1 MKHTPFLVRIELFFC
16 SLCILVAAQAFNGGL
31 SMTTLEKLYMQSMI
45 SGFEVVGREFIL
57 QLQTAVRY
65 GKSLE
70 KFYGIDKN
78 LQDIKT
84 HLPELS
90 DALVVLPDGRVAHSM
105 NPDLVGRGLEETLG
119 KALSTAGKFVGKGVS
134 ALYFK
139 SPGSRHLVYL
149 IKDRDERTA
158 GRVIFSFP
166 EEVIQNKL
174 NAVLKAN
181 LSVLG
186 LVTLGAAALLGLG
199 LWLFVPLGPRGPSGA
214 RLTILLVLVLGSA
227 QAVYSIYN
235 MQLFRHGYLTTTRES
250 VTTLAGVLKSD
261 VESLL
266 GKGLRIDR
274 LTRIENRFLDIIKTM
289 PEIRDI
295 AITDNEGRIL
305 NMADRQGP
313 VNAREL
319 NDKASIEQEADPMLV
334 VALPLDRLSKD
345 GSRSEEGKVRIRLD
359 QKIMASRTFDILVD
373 SLTVVM
379 ISALFVVEMYIFLRL
394 FIGKNMSAKKGA
406 LEAEAQEPQTS
417 PYLLGR
423 PVAFAFLFM
432 WALPG
437 SFIPIYMRN
446 LYEPMFGLSK
456 EMVLGLPLSLELLC
470 ALFGALVAGNL
481 TDRQGW
487 HIPFIGGTLV
497 AGLGAFMSGVTDSGL
512 EFVLYRGLAGI
523 GYGLAWMAIQG
534 FIFHYSTPQT
544 RARGIANLVAGI
556 FSGQICG
563 TAVGAMLAER
573 LDYAPVFIVSAA
585 LAFLPLVFS
594 LLFMRRF
601 MHRPSQSV
609 QRPRLQWKDLRALAG
624 NWNYVAILLFSL
636 IPFSLCQVGLLF
648 FAAPIYLNLLGVS
661 PSNIGRVLM
670 IYGLS
675 VVYIAPF
682 LSRFVDQS
690 DRKKVF
696 IALGGLIGAFGLMSL
711 YFFSGFVAV
720 LCAVFILGVSG
731 SLIGAAQSA
740 FALKLDVIKHV
751 GVGKAMSV
759 QRAADKLGQMLGPIV
774 LGAMM
779 AALGIGKSVA
789 IVGAIFFLATLLF
802 ILISDESKTTT
813 DDNQAPEAYDKT
825 TE

>member
-1 MKHTPFLVRIELFFC
+1 MKHTPFLVRLELFLC
-16 SLCILVAAQAFNGGL
+16 SLCILIAAQGFNGGL
-31 SMTTLEKLYMQSMI
+31 SMTSLEKLYMQSLI
-45 SGFEVVGREFIL
+45 SGFEVLGREFIL

-78 LQDIKT
+78 LQDIKR

-90 DALVVLPDGRVAHSM
+90 DALVVLPNGRVAHSM
-105 NPDLVGRGLEETLG
+105 NPDLVGRGLDETLG
-119 KALSTAGKFVGKGVS
+119 KGLSEAGKFVGKGAS

-166 EEVIQNKL
+166 EDVIQKKL
-174 NAVLKAN
+174 NAVLYAN
-181 LSVLG
+181 LRVLG

-199 LWLFVPLGPRGPSGA
+199 LWFFVPLGPSGPSGP
-214 RLTILLVLVLGSA
+214 RLTILLIVVLGSA

-235 MQLFRHGYLTTTRES
+235 MRLFSNGYLRMTRES
-250 VTTLAGVLKSD
+250 VTTLAGVLKTD
-261 VESLL
+261 IESLL

-289 PEIRDI
+289 PEIQDI
-295 AITDNEGRIL
+295 SIEDNEGRIL
-305 NMADRQGP
+305 NLADRQGP
-313 VNAREL
+313 VNVRESAG
-319 NDKASIEQEADPMLV
+319 KPAERRTASPDYV
-334 VALPLDRLSKD
+334 VTFPLEPLTKD
-345 GSRSEEGKVRIRLD
+345 GARKIEGQVRIQLD
-359 QKIMASRTFDILVD
+359 QQIMASRTRDILID

-379 ISALFVVEMYIFLRL
+379 ISALFVIEMYIFLRL
-394 FIGKNMSAKKGA
+394 FIGKTVRVEQEAKP
-406 LEAEAQEPQTS
+406 AELQGPQGS

-437 SFIPIYMRN
+437 SFIPLFMRN
-446 LYEPMFGLSK
+446 LYEPMLGLSK

-470 ALFGALVAGNL
+470 ALFAALVAGNL

-487 HIPFIGGTLV
+487 HVPFLGGVLV
-497 AGLGAFMSGVTDSGL
+497 AGVGAFLSGLADTGL
-512 EFVLYRGLAGI
+512 EFILYRGLAGV

-573 LDYAPVFIVSAA
+573 FDYAPVFLVSGV
-585 LAFLPLVFS
+585 LAVLPLLFS

-601 MHRPSQSV
+601 MHRPSKSV
-609 QRPRLQWKDLRALAG
+609 QRPRLRWKDLRALASNG
-624 NWNYVAILLFSL
+624 NYVAILVFSL

-675 VVYIAPF
+675 VVYIAPYI
-682 LSRFVDQS
+682 SRFVDQS
-690 DRKKVF
+690 ERKKAF
-696 IALGGLIGAFGLMSL
+696 IALGGLIGALGLMSL

-720 LCAVFILGVSG
+720 LCAVFFLGVSG

-740 FALKLDVIKHV
+740 FALKLDVIQRV

-779 AALGIGKSVA
+779 AAVGISKSVA
-789 IVGAIFFLATLLF
+789 IVGAIFFLATVLF
-802 ILISDESKTTT
+802 MLISDESKAVAHESQSSQTY
-813 DDNQAPEAYDKT
+813 DQAPE
-825 TE
+825 